1 MEGRE
6 GRNRRKVFV
15 VKMFTIRREDV
26 IVELIIYINNLE
38 RGSVAEDLSYFLWS
52 RVYWVWFYRMSRLRK
67 VFFW

>member
-15 VKMFTIRREDV
+15 VKMFMIRREDV

-52 RVYWVWFYRMSRLRK
+52 RVYWVWFYRMSRFRK